1 MPTRRHIFQL
11 LAAAP
16 VLASAGCSGLS
27 ETPDP
32 YAAWRQPGQG
42 EADPRRFVLAHGL
55 LAPNPHNRQPWLV
68 RLEGADAMSLY
79 VDPTRLLPETDPYHR
94 QIVVGCGAFLELIAL
109 SAPRLGLAA
118 DIQAWP
124 KGTSGP
130 GSGPGSGLDDR
141 PFARVVLRP
150 DPAAKAGPLFDQIV
164 RRRTEKVPFLP
175 ERPSDAAVRQVL
187 AAAAGP
193 GLVAGETRGPGLRDT
208 LTRIC
213 WKAWEIETGTPRTHM
228 ESVRLMRIGKAE
240 VVRDP
245 DGIDLSGG
253 MMEVLA
259 RTGVMTREALSD
271 PNSMASRSGVDMYRK
286 MLDAT
291 PGFFWIRSET
301 ADRSA
306 QLAAGRAY
314 ARAQLAASANG
325 LGLHPWS
332 MALQEFAEMAGPYRQ
347 VQALLGA
354 RPDSPVQMLVRMGAV
369 RKASDPSPR
378 RKLDD
383 LMLS

>member
-16 VLASAGCSGLS
+16 VLASAGCSGLAQ
-27 ETPDP
+27 TPDP

-42 EADPRRFVLAHGL
+42 ESDPRRFVLAHGL

-79 VDPTRLLPETDPYHR
+79 VDPTRLLPETDPFNR

-109 SAPRLGLAA
+109 SAPRLGLAS

-124 KGTSGP
+124 QGIP
-130 GSGPGSGLDDR
+130 GSGPGLGDR

-175 ERPSDAAVRQVL
+175 DRPADAAVQAVL

-193 GLVAGETRGPGLRDT
+193 GLVVGETREPRLRDS
-208 LTRIC
+208 LADIC
-213 WKAWEIETGTPRTHM
+213 WKAWEIETGTSRTHM

-240 VVRDP
+240 VARNP
-245 DGIDLSGG
+245 DGIPLSGG
-253 MMEVLA
+253 MLEVLA
-259 RTGVMTREALSD
+259 RTGMMTREALAD
-271 PNSMASRSGVDMYRK
+271 PDSVASRSGVDRYRK
-286 MLDAT
+286 MVEAT
-291 PGFFWIRSET
+291 PGFLWIRTET
-301 ADRSA
+301 GDRLA

-314 ARAQLAASANG
+314 ARAQLAASTNG
-325 LGLHPWS
+325 LVLHPWS
-332 MALQEFAEMAGPYRQ
+332 MALQEFAEMSGPYRQ

-354 RPDSPVQMLVRMGAV
+354 RPEAPVQMLVRMGAV

-383 LMLS
+383 LILS

>member
-16 VLASAGCSGLS
+16 VLASAGCSGPA

-42 EADPRRFVLAHGL
+42 ESDPRRFVLAHGL

-79 VDPTRLLPETDPYHR
+79 VDPTRLLPETDPFNR

-109 SAPRLGLAA
+109 SAPRLGLVA

-124 KGTSGP
+124 QGIP
-130 GSGPGSGLDDR
+130 GSGPRLGDR

-164 RRRTEKVPFLP
+164 RRRTEKAPFLP
-175 ERPSDAAVRQVL
+175 ERPSDAAVREVL

-193 GLVAGETRGPGLRDT
+193 GLVAGETRDPGLRDP
-208 LTRIC
+208 LAAIC
-213 WKAWEIETGTPRTHM
+213 WKAWEIESGTPRTHL

-240 VVRDP
+240 VARNP

-259 RTGVMTREALSD
+259 RAGVMTREALSE
-271 PNSMASRSGVDMYRK
+271 PTSMASRSGVDMYRE
-286 MLDAT
+286 MIDAT

-306 QLAAGRAY
+306 QFAAGRAY

-325 LGLHPWS
+325 LVLHPWS
-332 MALQEFAEMAGPYRQ
+332 MALQEFAEMSGPYRQ
-347 VQALLGA
+347 VQSLLGA
-354 RPDSPVQMLVRMGAV
+354 RPEAPVQMLVRMGAV

-383 LMLS
+383 LILS

>member
-1 MPTRRHIFQL
+1 MPNRRHILQL

-16 VLASAGCSGLS
+16 VLTAAGCSGPDA
-27 ETPDP
+27 TQDP

-42 EADPRRFVLAHGL
+42 ESDPRRFVLAHGL

-79 VDPTRLLPETDPYHR
+79 VDRTRLLPETDPFNR
-94 QIVVGCGAFLELIAL
+94 QIVLGCGAFLELIAL

-124 KGTSGP
+124 KGAPGP
-130 GSGPGSGLDDR
+130 GLDDR

-164 RRRTEKVPFLP
+164 RRRTEKAPFLP
-175 ERPSDAAVRQVL
+175 ERPSDAAVREVL
-187 AAAAGP
+187 AAATGP
-193 GLVAGETRGPGLRDT
+193 GLIAGETRDPGLRDP
-208 LTRIC
+208 LAAIC
-213 WKAWEIETGTPRTHM
+213 WKAWEIETGTPRTHL

-240 VVRDP
+240 VARNP
-245 DGIDLSGG
+245 DGIDISGG

-259 RTGVMTREALSD
+259 RVGVMTREALSD
-271 PNSMASRSGVDMYRK
+271 PNSMASRTGVDMYRE
-286 MLDAT
+286 MIDAT

-306 QLAAGRAY
+306 QLDAGRAY

-325 LGLHPWS
+325 LVLHPWS

-354 RPDSPVQMLVRMGAV
+354 RPDAPVQMLVRMGTV
-369 RKASDPSPR
+369 QKVSDPSPR

-383 LMLS
+383 LILS

>member
-16 VLASAGCSGLS
+16 VLASAGCSGPA

-42 EADPRRFVLAHGL
+42 ESDPRRFVLAHGL

-79 VDPTRLLPETDPYHR
+79 VDPTRLLPETDPFNR

-109 SAPRLGLAA
+109 SAPRLGLVA

-124 KGTSGP
+124 QGIP
-130 GSGPGSGLDDR
+130 GSGPRLGDR

-164 RRRTEKVPFLP
+164 RRRTEKAPFLP
-175 ERPSDAAVRQVL
+175 ERPSDAAVREVL

-193 GLVAGETRGPGLRDT
+193 GLVAGETRDPGLRDP
-208 LTRIC
+208 LAAIC
-213 WKAWEIETGTPRTHM
+213 WKAWEIESGTPRTHL

-240 VVRDP
+240 VARNP

-259 RTGVMTREALSD
+259 RAGVMTREALSD
-271 PNSMASRSGVDMYRK
+271 PTSMASRSGVDMYRE
-286 MLDAT
+286 MIDAT

-325 LGLHPWS
+325 LVLHPWS
-332 MALQEFAEMAGPYRQ
+332 MALQEFAEMSGPYRQ

-354 RPDSPVQMLVRMGAV
+354 RPDAPVQMLVRMGAV
-369 RKASDPSPR
+369 RKASGPSPR

-383 LMLS
+383 LILS

>member
-1 MPTRRHIFQL
+1 MPNRRHILQL

-16 VLASAGCSGLS
+16 VLTAAGCSGPDA
-27 ETPDP
+27 TQDP

-42 EADPRRFVLAHGL
+42 ESDPRRFVLAHGL

-79 VDPTRLLPETDPYHR
+79 VDRTRLLPETDPFHR
-94 QIVVGCGAFLELIAL
+94 QIVLGCGAFLELIAL

-124 KGTSGP
+124 KGAPGP
-130 GSGPGSGLDDR
+130 GLDDR

-164 RRRTEKVPFLP
+164 RRRTEKAPFLP
-175 ERPSDAAVRQVL
+175 ERPSDAAVREVL
-187 AAAAGP
+187 AAATGP
-193 GLVAGETRGPGLRDT
+193 GLIAGETRDPGLRDP
-208 LTRIC
+208 LAAIC
-213 WKAWEIETGTPRTHM
+213 WKAWEIETGTPRTHL

-240 VVRDP
+240 VARNP
-245 DGIDLSGG
+245 DGIDISGG

-259 RTGVMTREALSD
+259 RVGVMTREALSD
-271 PNSMASRSGVDMYRK
+271 PNSMASRTGVDMYRE
-286 MLDAT
+286 MIDAT

-306 QLAAGRAY
+306 QLDAGRAY

-325 LGLHPWS
+325 LVLHPWS

-354 RPDSPVQMLVRMGAV
+354 RPDAPVQMLVRMGTV
-369 RKASDPSPR
+369 RKVSDPSPR

-383 LMLS
+383 LILS

>member
-16 VLASAGCSGLS
+16 VLASAGCSGPA

-42 EADPRRFVLAHGL
+42 ESDPRRFVLAHGL

-79 VDPTRLLPETDPYHR
+79 VDPTRLLPETDPFNR

-109 SAPRLGLAA
+109 SAPRLGLVA

-124 KGTSGP
+124 QGIP
-130 GSGPGSGLDDR
+130 GSGPRLGDR

-164 RRRTEKVPFLP
+164 RRRTEKAPFLP
-175 ERPSDAAVRQVL
+175 ERPSDAAVREVL

-193 GLVAGETRGPGLRDT
+193 GLVAGETRDPGLRDP
-208 LTRIC
+208 LAAIC
-213 WKAWEIETGTPRTHM
+213 WKAWEIESGTPRTHL

-240 VVRDP
+240 VARNP

-259 RTGVMTREALSD
+259 RAGVMTREALSE
-271 PNSMASRSGVDMYRK
+271 PTSMASRSGVDMYRE
-286 MLDAT
+286 MIDAT

-306 QLAAGRAY
+306 QFAAGRAY

-325 LGLHPWS
+325 LVLHPWS
-332 MALQEFAEMAGPYRQ
+332 MALQEFAEMSGPYRQ
-347 VQALLGA
+347 VQSLLGA
-354 RPDSPVQMLVRMGAV
+354 RPEAPVQMLVRMGAV
-369 RKASDPSPR
+369 RKASGPSPR

-383 LMLS
+383 LILS

>member
-16 VLASAGCSGLS
+16 VLASAGCSGPT

-42 EADPRRFVLAHGL
+42 ESDPRRFVLAHGL

-79 VDPTRLLPETDPYHR
+79 VDPTRLLPETDPFNR

-124 KGTSGP
+124 QGIP
-130 GSGPGSGLDDR
+130 GSGPGLGDR

-164 RRRTEKVPFLP
+164 RRRTEKAPFLP
-175 ERPSDAAVRQVL
+175 ERPSDAAVREVL

-193 GLVAGETRGPGLRDT
+193 GLVAGETRDPGLRDP
-208 LTRIC
+208 LAAIC
-213 WKAWEIETGTPRTHM
+213 WKAWEIESGTPRTHL
-228 ESVRLMRIGKAE
+228 ESVRLMRIGKSE
-240 VVRDP
+240 VARNP

-259 RTGVMTREALSD
+259 RAGVMTREALSD
-271 PNSMASRSGVDMYRK
+271 PTSMASRSGVDMYRK
-286 MLDAT
+286 MIDAT

-306 QLAAGRAY
+306 QLASGRAY
-314 ARAQLAASANG
+314 ARAQLTASANG
-325 LGLHPWS
+325 LVLHPWS

-347 VQALLGA
+347 LQALLGA
-354 RPDSPVQMLVRMGAV
+354 RPDAPVQMLVRMGAV
-369 RKASDPSPR
+369 RKVSDPSPR

-383 LMLS
+383 LILS